1 MKEYKWAKP
10 FIIATSVLTCLIVL
24 LTFGMS
30 YFKSARVVRP
40 ASLVTE
46 ELIKNAASIS
56 IEYKDESVTFEK
68 ADEVRRICERFLE
81 AQLSSYS
88 ETPELPGKIIFHTTH
103 PDSGEETTL
112 EIGFDE
118 KLERVEI
125 DGKMYQG
132 YDLLKLKNLLVT
144 LTMGD
149 LYPTTTAPSTTAPTT
164 TTASTTTET
173 TTEKDTAFYS
183 TETLKFDWAGS
194 KAYLDVANHCEN
206 YDDILKDGKKNFPI
220 IKITSAAELEDFI
233 DSVKEHFELSKGIYD
248 DSFFSQK
255 ELYIIYAEE
264 DSEKTDYSVSN
275 VSIDGEKL
283 SVKVERA
290 EKRGEGLASRFILL
304 SIEKK
309 AVEKCTQFR
318 AYSEW

>member
-24 LTFGMS
+24 LTFGLS
-30 YFKSARVVRP
+30 YFKSASIVRP

-46 ELIKNAASIS
+46 ELVKNATSIS
-56 IEYKDESVTFEK
+56 VEYKDESITFEK

-81 AQLSSYS
+81 AELSNYS
-88 ETPELPGKIIFHTTH
+88 QEPELPGKITFHTTH
-103 PDSGEETTL
+103 PDSGEATIL

-118 KLERVEI
+118 KLEAVQIE
-125 DGKMYQG
+125 GKMYRG

-149 LYPTTTAPSTTAPTT
+149 LYPTTTAPSSTT
-164 TTASTTTET
+164 TTAPGTTEP
-173 TTEKDTAFYS
+173 TTEKDTAYYS
-183 TETLKFDWAGS
+183 TESLKFDWAGS
-194 KAYLDVANHCEN
+194 KAFLDVANHCEN
-206 YDDILKDGKKNFPI
+206 YDDILKDEKKNFPI
-220 IKITSAAELEDFI
+220 IRITSATELEGFI
-233 DSVKEHFELSKGIYD
+233 DSVKEHFELSKGVYD
-248 DSFFSQK
+248 ESFFSEK
-255 ELYIIYAEE
+255 ELYIIYIEE
-264 DSEKTDYSVSN
+264 NAKKTDYSVSN

-290 EKRGEGLASRFILL
+290 DKHGEDLASRFILL

-318 AYSEW
+318 AYSEF